1 MEHINH
7 KDAHLTVVSANEL
20 LNMEFSEACPVI
32 SRLMPRGTYIF
43 AGAPK
48 IGKSWMVL
56 WFAKQIS
63 SGEPIWDFETTKGDV
78 LYISLEDPA
87 RRLQNRL
94 MEIAD
99 ENVENIYFATES
111 EIIGNGLEEQLNNF
125 IVEHPGVSL
134 IIIDTLQKIR
144 EISGDNYSYASDYEA
159 ISTIKHIADK
169 QNIAFLI
176 VHHTR
181 KEGDENDPFNTISG
195 TNGLLGAADGAF
207 VLVKQQRINGRA
219 TFHAT
224 GRDIEDIK
232 LELEFNR
239 ENYTWTMLSHDDENL
254 VTSDNPLFAAIDEL
268 LTKQRKKWQGTSTQ
282 LLQELSMLN
291 SNLNIKPNTLSRTLH
306 SNADLLLTKFNVHYS
321 VKRIN
326 NIKQISLWRET
337 PETSDM
343 HDMCDISGTG
353 GTP

>member
-1 MEHINH
+1 MEHEKHQI
-7 KDAHLTVVSANEL
+7 DPLSVISADEL
-20 LNMEFSEACPVI
+20 LCMEFAESRPVI
-32 SRLMPRGTYIF
+32 SRLMPRGTYIV

-63 SGEPIWDFETTKGDV
+63 SGQSVWEFETTKGDV

-111 EIIGNGLEEQLNNF
+111 EIIGNGLEEQLENF
-125 IVEHPGVSL
+125 ITEHPNTSL

-159 ISTIKHIADK
+159 ISTMKHIADE

-207 VLVKQQRINGRA
+207 VLIKHQRINGRA
-219 TFHAT
+219 AFHST
-224 GRDIEDIK
+224 GRDIQDIK

-239 ENYTWTMLSHDDENL
+239 ENYTWKMLSHDDENL
-254 VTSDNPLFAAIDEL
+254 VTSDNPIFSAIDKL
-268 LTKQRKKWQGTSTQ
+268 LIKQREKWQGTSTE
-282 LLQELSMLN
+282 LVQELSSFDGN
-291 SNLNIKPNTLSRTLH
+291 ISIKPNALSRMLN
-306 SNADLLLTKFNVHYS
+306 SNADLLLTKLSIQYS

-326 NIKQISLWRET
+326 NVKQISLYKDD
-337 PETSDM
+337 PQVSDV
-343 HDMCDISGTG
+343 HDMCDISGTE

>member
-1 MEHINH
+1 MEHAD
-7 KDAHLTVVSANEL
+7 KKYDHLNVIKANEL
-20 LNMEFSEACPVI
+20 LSMEFSESRSVI

-63 SGEPIWDFETTKGDV
+63 QGSPIWEFETTKGDV

-94 MEIAD
+94 MEISD
-99 ENVENIYFATES
+99 DSVSNIYFATES
-111 EIIGNGLEEQLNNF
+111 EVIGSGLEEQLENF
-125 IVEHPGVSL
+125 IAEHPSVSL

-144 EISGDNYSYASDYEA
+144 EISGDNYSYASDYAA
-159 ISTIKHIADK
+159 ITAIKSIADRR
-169 QNIAFLI
+169 NIAFLI

-181 KEGDENDPFNTISG
+181 KEADEGDPFNTISG

-207 VLVKQQRINGRA
+207 VLIKHQRIDGRA
-219 TFHAT
+219 TLHAT

-239 ENYTWTMLSHDDENL
+239 ETYTWAMLSNDDSDL
-254 VTSDNPLFAAIDEL
+254 IKSDNPI
-268 LTKQRKKWQGTSTQ
+268 LTDIERFLQTKGTEWKGTSTQ
-282 LLQELSMLN
+282 LLQELIQIDGN
-291 SNLNIKPNTLSRTLH
+291 ITIKPNALSRLL
-306 SNADLLLTKFNVHYS
+306 NANTDLLLTKLNIVYS

-326 NIKQISLWRET
+326 NVKQINLRT
-337 PETSDM
+337 VLPP
-343 HDMCDISGTG
+343 MCD
-353 GTP
+353 

>member
-1 MEHINH
+1 MEHEKH
-7 KDAHLTVVSANEL
+7 QLDPLTVISANEL
-20 LNMEFSEACPVI
+20 LNMEFPESRPVI

-63 SGEPIWDFETTKGDV
+63 SGAPIWDFDTTKGDV

-99 ENVENIYFATES
+99 ENIENIYFATES
-111 EIIGNGLEEQLNNF
+111 EIIGNGLEKQLNNF
-125 IVEHPGVSL
+125 IAEHPNVSL

-159 ISTIKHIADK
+159 ISTIKHIADN
-169 QNIAFLI
+169 QDIAFLI

-207 VLVKQQRINGRA
+207 VLVKHQRINGGA

-239 ENYTWTMLSHDDENL
+239 EYYTWTMLSHDDENL
-254 VTSDNPLFAAIDEL
+254 VTSDNPIFAVIDEL
-268 LTKQRKKWQGTSTQ
+268 LTKQGKTWQGTSTE
-282 LLQELSMLN
+282 LLQELSTLN
-291 SNLNIKPNTLSRTLH
+291 SNIINTKPNALSRTLH
-306 SNADLLLTKFNVHYS
+306 SNADLLLTKFNIYYS

-326 NIKQISLWRET
+326 NVKQIKLRR
-337 PETSDM
+337 ETSDM

-353 GTP
+353 GAP